1 MNIRLFIWIGI
12 GGMIGATARY
22 SISLL
27 FAGLSGFP
35 YATLITNFIG
45 CFLLSFL
52 LSSIKV
58 KEKFSPEI
66 RTALGTGVIG
76 SFTTFSTFA
85 LETVKLWSISI
96 LLALT
101 YMMLSVCGGL
111 LFCYAG
117 FKLAN
122 NGQRS
127 GAI

>member
-1 MNIRLFIWIGI
+1 MNIKLLIWIGI

-22 SISLL
+22 SISIL
-27 FAGLSGFP
+27 FVGFSGFP

-45 CFLLSFL
+45 CFLLSL
-52 LSSIKV
+52 LLNSVRV
-58 KEKFSPEI
+58 KLKLSAEI
-66 RTALGTGVIG
+66 RTALGTGIIG

-85 LETVKLWSISI
+85 LETVQLWDKSI

-101 YMMLSVCGGL
+101 YMILSVCGGL

-122 NGQRS
+122 NGQRFDEV
-127 GAI
+127 